1 MILEFR
7 GLKQEDK
14 TVISDRV
21 EEGADQTKVT
31 LFLREA
37 PSLSVITRVVRSSD
51 SEKVAGIW

>member
-1 MILEFR
+1 M
-7 GLKQEDK
+7 KQEDQ
-14 TVISDRV
+14 TVISDRA